1 MTLCEFNMQS
11 EQNTHIFT
19 VSQLNR
25 QAKELLETYLFKVQV
40 VGEISNL
47 SRPSSGHWYFTLK
60 DANAQVRCA
69 MFRNRSQY
77 VRFNPKEGDQVMI
90 TAAVSLYEARGDY
103 QLIAEGMS
111 AAGEGLLRQQ
121 FERLKNQL
129 AAEGLFDNAW
139 KKSLPVHPRHLGVVT
154 SPTGAAIHDILTVL
168 KRRYPGL
175 PISIYPVAVQGKEAA
190 PQIARA
196 INRANRDG
204 LCDVLIVG
212 RGGGSL
218 EDLWP
223 FNEEIV
229 ARAIFASEIPIISAV
244 GHEVDFSISDMVAD
258 VRAATPSAAAELVSP
273 DMRQWV
279 NGFHQAEKRLFIAMQ
294 QAISLRRMQVQQLNK
309 RLRHPRERL
318 QVYMQRLDRLEGE
331 LSTAMARIL
340 KQGRQRAS
348 TLQQRLQQQ
357 RPDRKLA
364 LYQQQLRN
372 LQQLLHK
379 NMRQQ
384 LHDRQQAFSLQAQKL
399 HLISPLNTLSRG
411 YAIVQT
417 PDGQAVRRATDIPV
431 GSTVHAHVQEGE
443 LVCQVVDHAPPR
455 FA

>member
-1 MTLCEFNMQS
+1 MTPCEFNMQP

-47 SRPSSGHWYFTLK
+47 ARPASGHWYFTLK

-69 MFRNRSQY
+69 MFKGRSQY

-103 QLIAEGMS
+103 QLIAEGM
-111 AAGEGLLRQQ
+111 APAGEGLLRQQ

-129 AAEGLFDNAW
+129 AAEGLFDPAF
-139 KKSLPVHPRHLGVVT
+139 KKNLPAHPRHLGVIT

-175 PISIYPVAVQGKEAA
+175 PVSVYPVAVQGKEAA

-196 INRANRDG
+196 ITRANRDG

-223 FNEEIV
+223 FNEESV
-229 ARAIFASEIPIISAV
+229 ARAIFASEIPVISAV

-273 DMRQWV
+273 DMRQWQL
-279 NGFHQAEKRLFIAMQ
+279 GFVQTEKRLTNAMAQRIQRQ
-294 QAISLRRMQVQQLNK
+294 QMLLNQLSK
-309 RLRHPRERL
+309 RLRHPREYL
-318 QVYMQRLDRLEGE
+318 QMYMQRIDRLELDLIAGIKRR
-331 LSTAMARIL
+331 LRDQQQQTRV
-340 KQGRQRAS
+340 
-348 TLQQRLQQQ
+348 LQQRLQQQ

-364 LYQQQLRN
+364 LYQQRLLN

-379 NMRQQ
+379 NMQQQ
-384 LHDRQQAFSLQAQKL
+384 LHERQQAFSLQAQKL
-399 HLISPLNTLSRG
+399 NLISPLNTLSRG
-411 YAIVQT
+411 YAIVQNAQ
-417 PDGQAVRRATDIPV
+417 GKAVRHLADAPP
-431 GSTVHAHVQEGE
+431 GSTIRARVQEGE
-443 LVCQVVDHAPPR
+443 LVCQVTAHQSLLS
-455 FA
+455 

>member
-1 MTLCEFNMQS
+1 MQP

-40 VGEISNL
+40 IGEISNL

-69 MFRNRSQY
+69 MFRGRSQY

-103 QLIAEGMS
+103 QLIAEGM
-111 AAGEGLLRQQ
+111 APAGEGLLRQQ

-129 AAEGLFDNAW
+129 AAEGLFDPAW

-168 KRRYPGL
+168 KRRFPSL
-175 PISIYPVAVQGKEAA
+175 PISVYPVAVQGKEAA

-196 INRANRDG
+196 IARANRDG

-229 ARAIFASEIPIISAV
+229 ARAIFASDIPIISAV

-273 DMRQWV
+273 DMRQWLQR
-279 NGFHQAEKRLFIAMQ
+279 FALTEKRLSSAMAQ
-294 QAISLRRMQVQQLNK
+294 HLARQGLLLTQLHK
-309 RLRHPRERL
+309 RLRHPKDQL
-318 QVYMQRLDRLEGE
+318 QHYMQRLDRVEMD
-331 LSTAMARIL
+331 LSAAIKRRL
-340 KQGRQRAS
+340 QQAGQRQQV
-348 TLQQRLQQQ
+348 LQQRLQQQ
-357 RPDRKLA
+357 RPDGKLA
-364 LYQQQLRN
+364 LYQQRLHN

-379 NMRQQ
+379 NMQQQ

-411 YAIVQT
+411 YAIVQNAQ
-417 PDGQAVRRATDIPV
+417 GQAVRHLADAPPGTSVRAR
-431 GSTVHAHVQEGE
+431 VQEGE
-443 LVCQVVDHAPPR
+443 LVCLVTEHIAHSS
-455 FA
+455 

>member
-1 MTLCEFNMQS
+1 MTPCEFNMQS

-60 DANAQVRCA
+60 DENAQVRCA

-121 FERLKNQL
+121 FERLKNKL

-139 KKSLPVHPRHLGVVT
+139 KKSLPAHPRHLGVIT
-154 SPTGAAIHDILTVL
+154 SPSGAAIHDILTVL

-175 PISIYPVAVQGKEAA
+175 PVSVYPVAVQGKEAA
-190 PQIARA
+190 AQIARA
-196 INRANRDG
+196 ISRANRDG

-229 ARAIFASEIPIISAV
+229 ARAIFASDIPVISAV

-273 DMRQWV
+273 DMRQW
-279 NGFHQAEKRLFIAMQ
+279 QAAFMQLQRRLLSSMQ
-294 QAISLRRMQVQQLNK
+294 QGIRQRHLVVQQLNK
-309 RLRHPRERL
+309 RLRHPKERL
-318 QVYMQRLDRLEGE
+318 QVYMQRLDRLEGD
-331 LSTAMARIL
+331 LSAAIRRLL
-340 KQGRQRAS
+340 KQRQQQTS

-357 RPDRKLA
+357 RPDHKLA
-364 LYQQQLRN
+364 LYQQQLHN
-372 LQQLLHK
+372 LEQQLHK
-379 NMRQQ
+379 NLRQR
-384 LHDRQQAFSLQAQKL
+384 LREKQQTLAVQAQKL

-417 PDGQAVRRATDIPV
+417 PDGQAVRRATDVPV
-431 GSTVHAHVQEGE
+431 GSTIHAHVQEGE
-443 LVCQVVDHAPPR
+443 LVCQVVDHAPSR

>member
-1 MTLCEFNMQS
+1 MQP

-40 VGEISNL
+40 IGEISNL
-47 SRPSSGHWYFTLK
+47 SRPASGHWYFTLK

-69 MFRNRSQY
+69 MFRGRSQY

-103 QLIAEGMS
+103 QLIAEGM
-111 AAGEGLLRQQ
+111 APAGEGLLRQQ

-129 AAEGLFDNAW
+129 AAEGLFDPAW
-139 KKSLPVHPRHLGVVT
+139 KKTLPAHPRHLGVVT

-175 PISIYPVAVQGKEAA
+175 PVSIYPVAVQGKEAA

-229 ARAIFASEIPIISAV
+229 ARAIFASEIPLISAV

-273 DMRQWV
+273 DMRQWLQR
-279 NGFHQAEKRLFIAMQ
+279 FALTEKRLSSAMAQRISRQ
-294 QAISLRRMQVQQLNK
+294 QMLLQQLHK
-309 RLRHPRERL
+309 RLRHPKDQL
-318 QVYMQRLDRLEGE
+318 QNYMQRLDRVEMD
-331 LSTAMARIL
+331 LSAAIKRRL
-340 KQGRQRAS
+340 QQAGQRQQV
-348 TLQQRLQQQ
+348 LQQRLQQQ

-364 LYQQQLRN
+364 LYQQRLQN

-379 NMRQQ
+379 NMHQQ

-411 YAIVQT
+411 YAIVQNAQ
-417 PDGQAVRRATDIPV
+417 GQAVRHLADAPPGTSVRAR
-431 GSTVHAHVQEGE
+431 VQEGE
-443 LVCQVVDHAPPR
+443 LVCLVTEHIAHSS
-455 FA
+455 

>member
-1 MTLCEFNMQS
+1 MQP

-60 DANAQVRCA
+60 DENAQVRCA

-103 QLIAEGMS
+103 QLIAEGMA

-129 AAEGLFDNAW
+129 AAEGLFDSAW
-139 KKSLPVHPRHLGVVT
+139 KKPLPAHPRHVGVIT
-154 SPTGAAIHDILTVL
+154 SPSGAAIHDILTVL

-175 PISIYPVAVQGKEAA
+175 PVSVYPVAVQGKEAA
-190 PQIARA
+190 AQITRA
-196 INRANRDG
+196 IARANRDG

-273 DMRQWV
+273 DMRQW
-279 NGFHQAEKRLFIAMQ
+279 QAAF
-294 QAISLRRMQVQQLNK
+294 MQVQRRLYLSMQQNIRQRHLWVQQFNK
-309 RLRHPRERL
+309 RLRHPKERL
-318 QVYMQRLDRLEGE
+318 QVYMQRLDRLEGD
-331 LSTAMARIL
+331 LTSAIRRVL
-340 KQGRQRAS
+340 KQRQQQIS

-357 RPDRKLA
+357 RPDHKLA
-364 LYQQQLRN
+364 LYQQQLHS
-372 LQQLLHK
+372 LEQQLHK
-379 NMRQQ
+379 NLRQR
-384 LHDRQQAFSLQAQKL
+384 LREKQQTLALQAQKL
-399 HLISPLNTLSRG
+399 DLISPLNTLSRG

-443 LVCQVVDHAPPR
+443 LVCQVVDHAPSR
-455 FA
+455 FV

>member
-1 MTLCEFNMQS
+1 MTPCEFNMQS

-60 DANAQVRCA
+60 DENAQVRCA

-111 AAGEGLLRQQ
+111 AAGDGLLRQQ

-129 AAEGLFDNAW
+129 AAEGLFDHAW
-139 KKSLPVHPRHLGVVT
+139 KKSLPVHPRHLGVIT
-154 SPTGAAIHDILTVL
+154 SPSGAAIHDILTVL

-175 PISIYPVAVQGKEAA
+175 PVSVYPVAVQGKEAA
-190 PQIARA
+190 AQIARA
-196 INRANRDG
+196 ISRANRDG

-229 ARAIFASEIPIISAV
+229 ARAIFASDIPIISAV

-273 DMRQWV
+273 DMRQW
-279 NGFHQAEKRLFIAMQ
+279 QAAFMQLQRRLLISMQ
-294 QAISLRRMQVQQLNK
+294 QSIRQRHLVVQQLNK
-309 RLRHPRERL
+309 RLRHPKERL
-318 QVYMQRLDRLEGE
+318 QVYMQRLDRLEGD
-331 LSTAMARIL
+331 LTAAIRRLL
-340 KQGRQRAS
+340 KQRQQQTS

-357 RPDRKLA
+357 RPDHKLA
-364 LYQQQLRN
+364 LYQQQLHN
-372 LQQLLHK
+372 LEQQLHK
-379 NMRQQ
+379 NLRQR
-384 LHDRQQAFSLQAQKL
+384 LREKQQTLAVQAQKL

-417 PDGQAVRRATDIPV
+417 PDGQAVRRATDVPV

-443 LVCQVVDHAPPR
+443 LVCQVVDHAPSR